1 MTRPGR
7 PSKGRTQLLTIRM
20 SPAELAAAHRLASE
34 AGASSTAEYVRRLL
48 EVRAVALSMGRAP

>member
-34 AGASSTAEYVRRLL
+34 AGASSTAEYVRTLL
-48 EVRAVALSMGRAP
+48 QVRAAVVLP

>member
-20 SPAELAAAHRLASE
+20 SPAELAQAHRLASE
-34 AGASSTAEYVRRLL
+34 AGASSTAEYVRTLL
-48 EVRAVALSMGRAP
+48 QVRAAVVLP